1 MAFRLLADHGV
12 LRDAPVAGDE
22 VDGWHVRDRGAAREG
37 GREGEGDGDEAE
49 LRRRRREAVVFH
61 NGASPVTQGHVFM
74 RGQGA

>member
-12 LRDAPVAGDE
+12 LREAPMAADDM
-22 VDGWHVRDRGAAREG
+22 DGWHVRDGGAGRGEDG
-37 GREGEGDGDEAE
+37 DGDGDEGD

-74 RGQGA
+74 RGQDEA